1 MKLWK
6 WFVSARFHLQEQY
19 FKHKLLDKSLVKV
32 TAELFSDMPVVKQE

>member
-19 FKHKLLDKSLVKV
+19 FKHKLVKV